1 MQSMA
6 FDIRWAV
13 LVKNKPYLIFSWR
26 KVMNTLRRYVKNA
39 KDVFRIIAGV
49 IGSYAGVISNIIGTA
64 MGILASVM
72 VIGGIVGLCVYVKV
86 LPMFTEARE
95 EVFDKLVHLSEDD
108 FVMKEDTVVYDS
120 KGKQVGSVNAG
131 SYKYVKIND
140 VSPYIYEGY
149 IAVEDKRFKTH
160 GGVDLVATM
169 RAGVSLLKHNMEITQ
184 GGSTITQQVIKN
196 NLLTQNKSY
205 TRKIAEILLAPT
217 IESKFT
223 KAQIMEF
230 YCNSNFYG
238 NKCYGVGAASKY
250 YFGKKCADLE
260 PHEAAMLIGL
270 SNSPASYNPVLH
282 PKAAL
287 KKRNSVLRIMCKEG
301 VITPKEYKSALKKK
315 LNIKQ
320 FSEKGGSKESYV
332 MSYAIHCAAISLME
346 KENFKFQYVFD
357 SKEDYQKY
365 NKQYSKVYSEKI
377 ESIRSGGYKLYTS
390 INMKKQKKLQKA
402 VDNGLSFN
410 KEKDGDTGK
419 YALQGAAVCINNET
433 NYVEAIVGGRG
444 KNDQYNRAYLA
455 ARQSG
460 SAIKPLIDYTPG
472 FESGMYSPSTI
483 VNDHKF
489 VNGPS
494 NAGGGYHGNVRIR
507 EAVARSLNTVAW
519 QVLDNITVKYGLS
532 FLDKLHFHN
541 ISYID
546 NDNMALSLG
555 GFTEGVRVVDMAKG
569 FSTLANNGSYSDRT
583 CIKKIEHVSDGVVYK
598 NNNEKDQVYSQDA
611 AWMMTDVLK
620 GVFNESYGTGRKLK
634 LDNGQICA
642 GKTGTTNSSKDVWFC
657 GYTKYYTTVVWAGY
671 DTPRAMPG
679 ASGASIPGVI
689 WKDYMDDIH
698 KKLKPEDFIMP
709 STISLAKYDGNGNI
723 IEGTAISGSSKRTY
737 GMDYFSKTILSEK
750 ADEVQVLNDKK
761 YQKEVLKKLKNFEKR
776 YISNIAD
783 YYDLENDYKE
793 LTDMIS
799 SIVDDDVRTDYAV
812 RARNKYDS
820 LKDETVSWKKVVK
833 AYEKQQKEENERL
846 AEKKKNDSERAL
858 KNQIYKNKIELART
872 RIKRM
877 HGYLYQPSNMQLLID
892 SAKEALDACKGYS
905 EYYNLKAMFDMYKKE
920 LEELPVKGESNKKI
934 RRQQIQVNRWQ
945 RKNLRKRNR
954 GGSDKWK
961 KIKMI

>member
-1 MQSMA
+1 
-6 FDIRWAV
+6 
-13 LVKNKPYLIFSWR
+13 
-26 KVMNTLRRYVKNA
+26 MNTLRRYVKNA
-39 KDVFRIIAGV
+39 KDVFRIIVGA
-49 IGSYAGVISNIIGTA
+49 IGSYVGVVSNILGA
-64 MGILASVM
+64 VMGILASVM

-95 EVFDKLVHLSEDD
+95 EVFDKLVHLSKDD
-108 FVMKEDTVVYDS
+108 FIMKEDTVVYDAN
-120 KGKQVGSVNAG
+120 GKKVGSVNAG
-131 SYKYVKIND
+131 SYKYVSIND
-140 VSPYIYEGY
+140 ISPYIYDGY
-149 IAVEDKRFKTH
+149 IAVEDKRFRTH

-230 YCNSNFYG
+230 YCNSNYYG
-238 NKCYGVGAASKY
+238 NKCYGVGAASRY

-260 PHEAAMLIGL
+260 PQEAAMLIGL

-282 PKAAL
+282 PQAAL
-287 KKRNSVLRIMCKEG
+287 KKRNRVLKTMCNDG
-301 VITPKEYKSALKKK
+301 VITPKEYKAAVKKK

-320 FSEKGGSKESYV
+320 LTEEGSSNETYV
-332 MSYAIHCAAISLME
+332 ISYAIHCSAISLME
-346 KENFKFQYVFD
+346 KEDFKFKYVFD

-365 NKQYSKVYSEKI
+365 NKTYSKAYNEKI
-377 ESIRSGGYKLYTS
+377 ESIRSGGYKIYTS
-390 INMKKQKKLQKA
+390 INMKKQKKLQKS
-402 VDNGLSFN
+402 VDEGLAFN
-410 KEKDGDTGK
+410 KEKDNDSGK
-419 YALQGAAVCINNET
+419 YALQGAAVCVNNET
-433 NYVEAIVGGRG
+433 GYVEAVVGGRG

-483 VNDHKF
+483 VNDNKF
-489 VNGPS
+489 TNGPS
-494 NAGGGYHGNVRIR
+494 NAGGAYYGSVHIR

-519 QVLDNITVKYGLS
+519 QVLDNISVKYGLS

-569 FSTLANNGSYSDRT
+569 FSTLANNGSFSDRT
-583 CIKKIEHVSDGVVYK
+583 CVKKIEHVSDGVVYK
-598 NNNEKDQVYSQDA
+598 NNNEKTQVYSGDA

-634 LDNGQICA
+634 LENGQICA

-689 WKDYMDDIH
+689 WKDYMDKIH
-698 KKLKPEDFIMP
+698 EKLKPQDFTMP
-709 STISLAKYDGNGNI
+709 STISLAKYDSAGNI
-723 IEGTAISGSSKRTY
+723 IEGTAVAGSKTRPA
-737 GMDYFSKTILSEK
+737 GMDYFSKSILSEK
-750 ADEVQVLNDKK
+750 AEEVQVLKDKQ
-761 YQKEVLKKLKNFEKR
+761 YQKEVLAALKKFEKM
-776 YISNIAD
+776 YIKNIAD
-783 YYDLENDYKE
+783 YYDLENDYKK
-793 LTDMIS
+793 LIDMIS
-799 SIVDDDVRTDYAV
+799 SIVDDDVRTDYAI

-820 LKDETVSWKKVVK
+820 LKDETVDWKKVVK

-846 AEKKKNDSERAL
+846 AEKKKNDSQRAL
-858 KNQIYKNKIELART
+858 NNQIYKNRINLART

-877 HGYLYQPSNMQLLID
+877 HGYIYQPSNMQILID
-892 SAKEALDACKGYS
+892 SAKQALDACKGYA
-905 EYYNLKAMFDMYKKE
+905 EYTSLKAMYDEYKAE
-920 LEELPVKGESNKKI
+920 LENLPTKAEYDKKKNTTTPTEAPVETAEPIQDGEE
-934 RRQQIQVNRWQ
+934 
-945 RKNLRKRNR
+945 
-954 GGSDKWK
+954 
-961 KIKMI
+961 

>member
-1 MQSMA
+1 MA

-320 FSEKGGSKESYV
+320 FSEKGGSKDSYV

-346 KENFKFQYVFD
+346 KENFKFKYVFD

-489 VNGPS
+489 ANGPS

-519 QVLDNITVKYGLS
+519 QVFDNITVKYGLS

-750 ADEVQVLNDKK
+750 ADEVQVLKDKK

-877 HGYLYQPSNMQLLID
+877 HGYLYQPSNMQILID

-920 LEELPVKGESNKKI
+920 LEELPVKGESNKKN
-934 RRQQIQVNRWQ
+934 QTPTDTSEPVATEEPQEEE
-945 RKNLRKRNR
+945 
-954 GGSDKWK
+954 
-961 KIKMI
+961 

>member
-1 MQSMA
+1 
-6 FDIRWAV
+6 
-13 LVKNKPYLIFSWR
+13 
-26 KVMNTLRRYVKNA
+26 MNTLRKYVKNA
-39 KDVFRIIAGV
+39 KDVFRIIIGA
-49 IGSYAGVISNIIGTA
+49 IGSYVGVVSNILGA
-64 MGILASVM
+64 VMGILASIM

-95 EVFDKLVHLSEDD
+95 EVFDKLVHLSKDD
-108 FVMKEDTVVYDS
+108 FIMKEDTVVYDS
-120 KGKQVGSVNAG
+120 NGKKVGSVNAG
-131 SYKYVKIND
+131 SYKYVSIND
-140 VSPYIYEGY
+140 ISPYIYDGY

-238 NKCYGVGAASKY
+238 NKCYGVGAASRY

-260 PHEAAMLIGL
+260 PQEAAMLIGL

-282 PKAAL
+282 PQAAL
-287 KKRNSVLRIMCKEG
+287 KKRNRVLKTMCNEG
-301 VITPKEYKSALKKK
+301 VITPKEYKAAVKKK

-320 FSEKGGSKESYV
+320 LSEEGSSNETYV
-332 MSYAIHCAAISLME
+332 ISYAIHCAAISLME
-346 KENFKFQYVFD
+346 KEDFKFKYVFD

-365 NKQYSKVYSEKI
+365 NKTYSKAYNEKI
-377 ESIRSGGYKLYTS
+377 ESIRSGGYKIYTS
-390 INMKKQKKLQKA
+390 INMKKQKKLQKS
-402 VDNGLSFN
+402 VDEGLAFN
-410 KEKDGDTGK
+410 KEKDNDSGK
-419 YALQGAAVCINNET
+419 YALQGAAVCVNNET
-433 NYVEAIVGGRG
+433 GYVEAIVGGRG

-460 SAIKPLIDYTPG
+460 SAIKPLIDYAPG
-472 FESGMYSPSTI
+472 FESGLYSPSTI

-489 VNGPS
+489 TNGPS
-494 NAGGGYHGNVRIR
+494 NAGGAYYGSVHIR

-519 QVLDNITVKYGLS
+519 QVLDNISVKYGLS

-583 CIKKIEHVSDGVVYK
+583 CVKKIEHVSDGVVYK
-598 NNNEKDQVYSQDA
+598 NNNEKTQVYSEDA

-689 WKDYMDDIH
+689 WKDYMDKIH
-698 KKLKPEDFIMP
+698 EKLKPQDFTMP
-709 STISLAKYDGNGNI
+709 STISLAKYDGAGNI
-723 IEGTAISGSSKRTY
+723 IEGTAVAGSKTRPA
-737 GMDYFSKTILSEK
+737 GMDYFSKSILSEK
-750 ADEVQVLNDKK
+750 AEEVQVLKDKQ
-761 YQKEVLKKLKNFEKR
+761 YQKEVLKALKKFEKM
-776 YISNIAD
+776 YIKDIAD
-783 YYDLENDYKE
+783 YYDLENDYKK

-799 SIVDDDVRTDYAV
+799 SIVDDDVRTDYAI

-820 LKDETVSWKKVVK
+820 LKDETVDWKKVVK

-846 AEKKKNDSERAL
+846 VEKKKNDSQRAL
-858 KNQIYKNKIELART
+858 NNQIYKNRINLART

-877 HGYLYQPSNMQLLID
+877 HGYVYQPSNMQLLID
-892 SAKEALDACKGYS
+892 SAKQALDACKGYA
-905 EYYNLKAMFDMYKKE
+905 EYTSLKAMYDEYKAE
-920 LEELPVKGESNKKI
+920 LENLPTKAEYDRKKNTTPTEAPVETAEPVQDGEE
-934 RRQQIQVNRWQ
+934 
-945 RKNLRKRNR
+945 
-954 GGSDKWK
+954 
-961 KIKMI
+961 

>member
-1 MQSMA
+1 
-6 FDIRWAV
+6 
-13 LVKNKPYLIFSWR
+13 
-26 KVMNTLRRYVKNA
+26 MNTLRRYVKNA
-39 KDVFRIIAGV
+39 KDVFRIIVGA
-49 IGSYAGVISNIIGTA
+49 IGSYVGVVSNILGA
-64 MGILASVM
+64 VMGILASVM

-95 EVFDKLVHLSEDD
+95 EVFDKLVHLSKDD
-108 FVMKEDTVVYDS
+108 FIMKEDTVVYDAN
-120 KGKQVGSVNAG
+120 GKKVGSVNAG
-131 SYKYVKIND
+131 SYKYVSIND
-140 VSPYIYEGY
+140 ISPYIYDGY
-149 IAVEDKRFKTH
+149 IAVEDKRFRTH

-230 YCNSNFYG
+230 YCNSNYYG
-238 NKCYGVGAASKY
+238 NKCYGVGAASRY

-260 PHEAAMLIGL
+260 PQEAAMLIGL
-270 SNSPASYNPVLH
+270 SNSPAAYNPVLH
-282 PKAAL
+282 PQAAL
-287 KKRNSVLRIMCKEG
+287 KKRNRVLKTMCNDG
-301 VITPKEYKSALKKK
+301 VITPKEYKAAVKKK

-320 FSEKGGSKESYV
+320 LSEEGSSNETYV
-332 MSYAIHCAAISLME
+332 ISYAIHCSAISLME
-346 KENFKFQYVFD
+346 KEDFKFKYVFD

-365 NKQYSKVYSEKI
+365 NKTYSKAYSEKI
-377 ESIRSGGYKLYTS
+377 ESIRSGGYKIYTS
-390 INMKKQKKLQKA
+390 INMKKQKKLQKS
-402 VDNGLSFN
+402 VDEGLAFN
-410 KEKDGDTGK
+410 KEKDNDSGK
-419 YALQGAAVCINNET
+419 YALQGAAVCVNNET
-433 NYVEAIVGGRG
+433 GYVEAVVGGRG

-483 VNDHKF
+483 VNDNKLA
-489 VNGPS
+489 NGPS
-494 NAGGGYHGNVRIR
+494 NAGGAYYGSVHIR

-519 QVLDNITVKYGLS
+519 QVLDNISVKYGLS

-569 FSTLANNGSYSDRT
+569 FSTLANNGSFSDRT
-583 CIKKIEHVSDGVVYK
+583 CVKKIEHVSDGVVYK
-598 NNNEKDQVYSQDA
+598 NNNEKTQVYSEDA

-634 LDNGQICA
+634 LENGQICA

-657 GYTKYYTTVVWAGY
+657 GYTRYYTTVVWAGY

-689 WKDYMDDIH
+689 WKDYMDKIH
-698 KKLKPEDFIMP
+698 EKLKPQDFTMP
-709 STISLAKYDGNGNI
+709 STISLAKYDSAGNI
-723 IEGTAISGSSKRTY
+723 IEGTAVAGSKTRPA
-737 GMDYFSKTILSEK
+737 GMDYFSKSILSEK
-750 ADEVQVLNDKK
+750 AEEVQVLKDKQ
-761 YQKEVLKKLKNFEKR
+761 YQKEVLAALKKFEKM
-776 YISNIAD
+776 YIKNIAD
-783 YYDLENDYKE
+783 YYDLENDYKK

-799 SIVDDDVRTDYAV
+799 SIVDDDVRTDYAI

-820 LKDETVSWKKVVK
+820 LKDETVDWKKVVK

-846 AEKKKNDSERAL
+846 AEKKKNDSQRAL
-858 KNQIYKNKIELART
+858 NNQIYKNRINLART

-877 HGYLYQPSNMQLLID
+877 HGYIYQPSNMQLLID
-892 SAKEALDACKGYS
+892 SAKQALDACKGYA
-905 EYYNLKAMFDMYKKE
+905 EYTSLKAMYDEYKAE
-920 LEELPVKGESNKKI
+920 LENLPTKAEYDKKKNTTTPTEAPVETAEPVQDGEE
-934 RRQQIQVNRWQ
+934 
-945 RKNLRKRNR
+945 
-954 GGSDKWK
+954 
-961 KIKMI
+961 

>member
-120 KGKQVGSVNAG
+120 KGKKVGSVNAG

-489 VNGPS
+489 ANGPS

-723 IEGTAISGSSKRTY
+723 IEETAISGSSKRTY

-750 ADEVQVLNDKK
+750 ADEVQVLKDKK
-761 YQKEVLKKLKNFEKR
+761 YQKEVLKKLKNFEKI

-799 SIVDDDVRTDYAV
+799 SIMDDDVRTDYAV

-846 AEKKKNDSERAL
+846 VEKKKNDSERAL

-877 HGYLYQPSNMQLLID
+877 HGYLYQPSNMQILID

-920 LEELPVKGESNKKI
+920 LEELPVKGESNKKN
-934 RRQQIQVNRWQ
+934 QTPTDTSEPVATEEPQEEE
-945 RKNLRKRNR
+945 
-954 GGSDKWK
+954 
-961 KIKMI
+961 

>member
-1 MQSMA
+1 
-6 FDIRWAV
+6 
-13 LVKNKPYLIFSWR
+13 
-26 KVMNTLRRYVKNA
+26 MNTLRKYVKSVGDIFQIVIGA
-39 KDVFRIIAGV
+39 
-49 IGSYAGVISNIIGTA
+49 IGSYLGVISNIIGTA
-64 MGILASVM
+64 MGILASIM

-120 KGKQVGSVNAG
+120 KGKKVGTVNAG
-131 SYKYVKIND
+131 RYKYVSIND
-140 VSPYIYEGY
+140 ISPYIYDGY

-169 RAGVSLLKHNMEITQ
+169 RAGISLLKNNMQITQ

-196 NLLTQNKSY
+196 NLLTQDQKY
-205 TRKIAEILLAPT
+205 TRKIVEIFLAPT

-238 NKCYGVGAASKY
+238 NKCYGVGAASRY

-260 PHEAAMLIGL
+260 PQEAAMLIGL
-270 SNSPASYNPVLH
+270 SNSPAAYNPVLH

-287 KKRNSVLRIMCKEG
+287 KKRNSILGIMCKEG

-320 FSEKGGSKESYV
+320 LSEDGGDNETYV
-332 MSYAIHCAAISLME
+332 MSYAIHCAALSLME
-346 KENFKFQYVFD
+346 KENFDFKYVFD
-357 SKEDYQKY
+357 SKEEYQKY
-365 NKQYSKVYSEKI
+365 NKKYSKAYNEKI
-377 ESIRSGGYKLYTS
+377 ENIRSGGYKLYTS

-402 VDNGLSFN
+402 VDEGLSYS
-410 KEKDGDTGK
+410 KEKDKDTGK

-489 VNGPS
+489 ANGPS
-494 NAGGGYHGNVRIR
+494 NAGGGYYGNVRIR

-546 NDNMALSLG
+546 SDNMALSLG

-569 FSTLANNGSYSDRT
+569 FATLANNGSYSDRT

-598 NNNEKDQVYSQDA
+598 NNDEKGQVYSEDA

-679 ASGASIPGVI
+679 VYGASVPGVI
-689 WKDYMDDIH
+689 WKEYMDNIH
-698 KKLKPEDFIMP
+698 KDLKPEDFTMP

-723 IEGTAISGSSKRTY
+723 IEGTAIAGSKTRPY
-737 GMDYFSKTILSEK
+737 GMDYFSKTIL
-750 ADEVQVLNDKK
+750 DERAEEIEVIKDKQ
-761 YQKEVLKKLKNFEKR
+761 YQKTVLKKLKQFEKM
-776 YISNIAD
+776 YIKEIAD
-783 YYDLENDYKE
+783 YYDLENKYKE

-799 SIVDDDVRTDYAV
+799 SIVDDDVRTDYAI

-820 LKDETVSWKKVVK
+820 LKDETVDWKKVVK

-846 AEKKKNDSERAL
+846 AEKKKNDSQRAL
-858 KNQIYKNKIELART
+858 KNQIYKNRINLART

-877 HGYLYQPSNMQLLID
+877 HGYSYQPENMQILID
-892 SAKEALDACKGYS
+892 SAKEALDACKGYAEYQNLKTMYDRYKSELEALPTKS
-905 EYYNLKAMFDMYKKE
+905 EYDNKGQTPTNEPVD
-920 LEELPVKGESNKKI
+920 EEES
-934 RRQQIQVNRWQ
+934 QE
-945 RKNLRKRNR
+945 
-954 GGSDKWK
+954 DDEE
-961 KIKMI
+961 

>member
-750 ADEVQVLNDKK
+750 ADEVQVLKDKK

-799 SIVDDDVRTDYAV
+799 SIMDDDVRTDYAV

-846 AEKKKNDSERAL
+846 VEKKKNDSERAL

-877 HGYLYQPSNMQLLID
+877 HGYLYQPSNMQILID

-920 LEELPVKGESNKKI
+920 LEELPVKGESNKKN
-934 RRQQIQVNRWQ
+934 QTPTDTSEPVATEEPQEEE
-945 RKNLRKRNR
+945 
-954 GGSDKWK
+954 
-961 KIKMI
+961 

>member
-72 VIGGIVGLCVYVKV
+72 VIGGIVGLCVYVKA

-489 VNGPS
+489 ANGPS

-750 ADEVQVLNDKK
+750 ADEVQVLKDKK
-761 YQKEVLKKLKNFEKR
+761 YQKEVLKKLKNFEKI

-799 SIVDDDVRTDYAV
+799 SIMDDDVRTDYAV

-846 AEKKKNDSERAL
+846 VEKKKNDSERAL

-877 HGYLYQPSNMQLLID
+877 HGYLYQPSNMQILID

-920 LEELPVKGESNKKI
+920 LEELPVKGESNKKN
-934 RRQQIQVNRWQ
+934 QTPTDTSEPVATEEPQEEE
-945 RKNLRKRNR
+945 
-954 GGSDKWK
+954 
-961 KIKMI
+961 

>member
-1 MQSMA
+1 
-6 FDIRWAV
+6 
-13 LVKNKPYLIFSWR
+13 
-26 KVMNTLRRYVKNA
+26 MNTLRKYVKNA
-39 KDVFRIIAGV
+39 KDVFRIIVGA
-49 IGSYAGVISNIIGTA
+49 IGSYVGVVSNILGA
-64 MGILASVM
+64 VMGILASVM

-95 EVFDKLVHLSEDD
+95 EVFDKLVHLSKDD
-108 FVMKEDTVVYDS
+108 FIMKEDTVVYDAN
-120 KGKQVGSVNAG
+120 GKKVGSVNAG
-131 SYKYVKIND
+131 SYKYVSIND
-140 VSPYIYEGY
+140 ISPYIYDGY
-149 IAVEDKRFKTH
+149 IAVEDKRFRTH

-230 YCNSNFYG
+230 YCNSNYYG
-238 NKCYGVGAASKY
+238 NKCYGVGAASRY

-260 PHEAAMLIGL
+260 PQEAAMLIGL
-270 SNSPASYNPVLH
+270 SNSPAAYNPVLH
-282 PKAAL
+282 PQAAL
-287 KKRNSVLRIMCKEG
+287 KKRNRVLKTMCNDG
-301 VITPKEYKSALKKK
+301 VITPKEYKAAVKKK

-320 FSEKGGSKESYV
+320 LSEEGSSNETYV
-332 MSYAIHCAAISLME
+332 ISYAIHCSAISLME
-346 KENFKFQYVFD
+346 KEDFKFKYVFD

-365 NKQYSKVYSEKI
+365 NKTYSKAYSEKI
-377 ESIRSGGYKLYTS
+377 ESIRSGGYKIYTS
-390 INMKKQKKLQKA
+390 INMKKQKKLQKS
-402 VDNGLSFN
+402 VDEGLAFN
-410 KEKDGDTGK
+410 KEKDNDSGK
-419 YALQGAAVCINNET
+419 YALQGAAVCVNNET
-433 NYVEAIVGGRG
+433 GYVEAVVGGRG

-483 VNDHKF
+483 VNDNKF
-489 VNGPS
+489 ANGPS
-494 NAGGGYHGNVRIR
+494 NAGGAYYGSVHIR

-519 QVLDNITVKYGLS
+519 QVLDNISVKYGLS

-569 FSTLANNGSYSDRT
+569 FSTLANNGSFSDRT
-583 CIKKIEHVSDGVVYK
+583 CVKKIEHVSDGVVYK
-598 NNNEKDQVYSQDA
+598 NNNEKTQVYSEDA

-634 LDNGQICA
+634 LENRQICA

-689 WKDYMDDIH
+689 WKDYMDKIH
-698 KKLKPEDFIMP
+698 EKLKPQDFTMP
-709 STISLAKYDGNGNI
+709 STISLAKYDSAGNI
-723 IEGTAISGSSKRTY
+723 IEGTAVAGSKTRPA
-737 GMDYFSKTILSEK
+737 GMDYFSKSILSEK
-750 ADEVQVLNDKK
+750 AEEVQVLKDKQ
-761 YQKEVLKKLKNFEKR
+761 YQKEVLAALKKFEKM
-776 YISNIAD
+776 YIKNIAD
-783 YYDLENDYKE
+783 YYDLENDYKK

-799 SIVDDDVRTDYAV
+799 SIVDDDVRTDYAI

-820 LKDETVSWKKVVK
+820 LKDETVDWKKVVK

-846 AEKKKNDSERAL
+846 AEKKKNDSQRAL
-858 KNQIYKNKIELART
+858 NNQIYKNRINLART

-877 HGYLYQPSNMQLLID
+877 HGYVYQPSNMQLLID
-892 SAKEALDACKGYS
+892 SAKQALDACKGYA
-905 EYYNLKAMFDMYKKE
+905 EYTSLKAMYDEYKAE
-920 LEELPVKGESNKKI
+920 LENLPTKAEYDKKKNNTTPTEAPVETAEPVQDGEE
-934 RRQQIQVNRWQ
+934 
-945 RKNLRKRNR
+945 
-954 GGSDKWK
+954 
-961 KIKMI
+961 

>member
-1 MQSMA
+1 
-6 FDIRWAV
+6 
-13 LVKNKPYLIFSWR
+13 
-26 KVMNTLRRYVKNA
+26 
-39 KDVFRIIAGV
+39 
-49 IGSYAGVISNIIGTA
+49 
-64 MGILASVM
+64 
-72 VIGGIVGLCVYVKV
+72 
-86 LPMFTEARE
+86 
-95 EVFDKLVHLSEDD
+95 
-108 FVMKEDTVVYDS
+108 
-120 KGKQVGSVNAG
+120 
-131 SYKYVKIND
+131 
-140 VSPYIYEGY
+140 
-149 IAVEDKRFKTH
+149 
-160 GGVDLVATM
+160 
-169 RAGVSLLKHNMEITQ
+169 
-184 GGSTITQQVIKN
+184 
-196 NLLTQNKSY
+196 
-205 TRKIAEILLAPT
+205 
-217 IESKFT
+217 
-223 KAQIMEF
+223 
-230 YCNSNFYG
+230 
-238 NKCYGVGAASKY
+238 
-250 YFGKKCADLE
+250 
-260 PHEAAMLIGL
+260 MLIGL

-489 VNGPS
+489 ANGPS

-750 ADEVQVLNDKK
+750 ADEVQVLKDKK
-761 YQKEVLKKLKNFEKR
+761 YQKEVLKKLKNFEKI

-799 SIVDDDVRTDYAV
+799 SIMDDDVRTDYAV

-846 AEKKKNDSERAL
+846 VEKKKNDSERAL

-877 HGYLYQPSNMQLLID
+877 HGYLYQPSNMQILID

-920 LEELPVKGESNKKI
+920 LEELPVKGESNKKN
-934 RRQQIQVNRWQ
+934 QTPTDTSEPVATEEPQEEE
-945 RKNLRKRNR
+945 
-954 GGSDKWK
+954 
-961 KIKMI
+961 

>member
-1 MQSMA
+1 
-6 FDIRWAV
+6 
-13 LVKNKPYLIFSWR
+13 
-26 KVMNTLRRYVKNA
+26 MNTLRRYVKNA

-346 KENFKFQYVFD
+346 KENFKFKYVFD

-489 VNGPS
+489 ANGPS

-541 ISYID
+541 ISYI
-546 NDNMALSLG
+546 DNMALSLG

-750 ADEVQVLNDKK
+750 ADEVQVLKDKK

-877 HGYLYQPSNMQLLID
+877 HGYLYQPSNMQILID

-905 EYYNLKAMFDMYKKE
+905 EYYNLKAMFDMYK
-920 LEELPVKGESNKKI
+920 
-934 RRQQIQVNRWQ
+934 NR
-945 RKNLRKRNR
+945 
-954 GGSDKWK
+954 
-961 KIKMI
+961 

>member
-489 VNGPS
+489 ANGPS

-750 ADEVQVLNDKK
+750 ADEVQVLKDKK
-761 YQKEVLKKLKNFEKR
+761 YQKEVLKKLKNFEKI

-799 SIVDDDVRTDYAV
+799 SIMDDDVRTDYAV

-846 AEKKKNDSERAL
+846 VEKKKNDSERAL

-877 HGYLYQPSNMQLLID
+877 HGYLYQPSNMQILID

-920 LEELPVKGESNKKI
+920 LEELPVKGESNKKN
-934 RRQQIQVNRWQ
+934 QTPTDTSEPVAMEEPQEEE
-945 RKNLRKRNR
+945 
-954 GGSDKWK
+954 
-961 KIKMI
+961 

>member
-1 MQSMA
+1 
-6 FDIRWAV
+6 
-13 LVKNKPYLIFSWR
+13 
-26 KVMNTLRRYVKNA
+26 MNTLRKYVKNA
-39 KDVFRIIAGV
+39 KDAFRIIVGAV
-49 IGSYAGVISNIIGTA
+49 GSYVGVVSNIIGA
-64 MGILASVM
+64 VMGILASIM

-120 KGKQVGSVNAG
+120 KGKKVGSVNAG
-131 SYKYVKIND
+131 SYKYVSIND
-140 VSPYIYEGY
+140 TSSYIYEGY

-169 RAGVSLLKHNMEITQ
+169 RAGVSLLKHNMQITQ

-196 NLLTQNKSY
+196 NLLTQSKSY

-230 YCNSNFYG
+230 YCNSNYYG
-238 NKCYGVGAASKY
+238 NKCYGVGAASRY

-260 PHEAAMLIGL
+260 PQEAAMLIGL
-270 SNSPASYNPVLH
+270 SNSPTAYNPVLH
-282 PKAAL
+282 PEAAL
-287 KKRNSVLRIMCKEG
+287 KKRNTVLGIMCKEG
-301 VITPKEYKSALKKK
+301 VITQKEYKTSLKKK

-320 FSEKGGSKESYV
+320 LSEEGGDNETYV
-332 MSYAIHCAAISLME
+332 ISYAIHCAANSLME
-346 KENFKFQYVFD
+346 KEGFKFKYVFS
-357 SKEDYQKY
+357 SKEEYQKY
-365 NKQYSKVYSEKI
+365 NKNYSKVYTEKI
-377 ESIRSGGYKLYTS
+377 ENIRSGGYKIYTS
-390 INMKKQKKLQKA
+390 VDMKKQKKLQKSI
-402 VDNGLSFN
+402 DDGLAFN
-410 KEKDGDTGK
+410 KEKNKDTDK
-419 YALQGAAVCINNET
+419 YELQGAAVCINNET
-433 NYVEAIVGGRG
+433 GYVEAIVGGRG

-472 FESGMYSPSTI
+472 FESGLYSPSTI

-489 VNGPS
+489 TNGPS
-494 NAGGGYHGNVRIR
+494 NAGGAYYGNVRIR

-519 QVLDNITVKYGLS
+519 QVLENITVKYGLS
-532 FLDKLHFHN
+532 FLDKLHFRN

-569 FSTLANNGSYSDRT
+569 FSTLANNGSFSDRT
-583 CIKKIEHVSDGVVYK
+583 CIKKIEHVSDGIVYK
-598 NNNEKDQVYSQDA
+598 NNNEKDQVYSEDA

-620 GVFNESYGTGRKLK
+620 GVFNEEYGTGSKLK
-634 LDNGQICA
+634 LENGQICA

-657 GYTKYYTTVVWAGY
+657 GYTKYYTAVVWSGY

-689 WKDYMDDIH
+689 WKDYMDKIH
-698 KKLKPEDFIMP
+698 ENLKPEDFTMP
-709 STISLAKYDGNGNI
+709 STINLAKYDGAGNI
-723 IEGTAISGSSKRTY
+723 IEGTAVAGSKVRPA
-737 GMDYFSKTILSEK
+737 GMDYFSKSILAEK
-750 ADEVQVLNDKK
+750 AEDTQILKDKQ
-761 YQKEVLKKLKNFEKR
+761 YQKKVLKVLKKFEKM

-793 LTDMIS
+793 LTNMIS
-799 SIVDDDVRTDYAV
+799 SIVDDDVRTEYAI

-820 LKDETVSWKKVVK
+820 LKDETVDWKKVVK

-846 AEKKKNDSERAL
+846 AEKKKNDSQRAL
-858 KNQIYKNKIELART
+858 NNQIYKNRVNLART

-877 HGYLYQPSNMQLLID
+877 HGYVYQPSNMQILID
-892 SAKEALDACKGYS
+892 SAKQALDACKGYA
-905 EYYNLKAMFDMYKKE
+905 EYSSLKAMYDEYKAELEGLPTKDEYNKKE
-920 LEELPVKGESNKKI
+920 TVTPTEEPVET
-934 RRQQIQVNRWQ
+934 QIPDENEE
-945 RKNLRKRNR
+945 
-954 GGSDKWK
+954 
-961 KIKMI
+961 

>member
-1 MQSMA
+1 
-6 FDIRWAV
+6 
-13 LVKNKPYLIFSWR
+13 
-26 KVMNTLRRYVKNA
+26 MNTLRKYVKNA
-39 KDVFRIIAGV
+39 KDVFRIIVGA
-49 IGSYAGVISNIIGTA
+49 IGSYVGVVSNILGA
-64 MGILASVM
+64 VMGILASVM
-72 VIGGIVGLCVYVKV
+72 VIDGIVGLCVYVKV

-95 EVFDKLVHLSEDD
+95 EVFDKLVHLSKDD
-108 FVMKEDTVVYDS
+108 FIMKEDTVVYDAN
-120 KGKQVGSVNAG
+120 GKKVGSVNAG
-131 SYKYVKIND
+131 SYKYVSIND
-140 VSPYIYEGY
+140 ISPYIYDGY
-149 IAVEDKRFKTH
+149 IAVEDKRFRTH

-230 YCNSNFYG
+230 YCNSNYYG
-238 NKCYGVGAASKY
+238 NKCYGVGAASRY

-260 PHEAAMLIGL
+260 PQEAAMLIGL
-270 SNSPASYNPVLH
+270 SNSPAAYNPVLH
-282 PKAAL
+282 PQAAL
-287 KKRNSVLRIMCKEG
+287 KKRNRVLKTMCNDG
-301 VITPKEYKSALKKK
+301 VITPKEYKAAVKKK

-320 FSEKGGSKESYV
+320 LSEEGSSNETYV
-332 MSYAIHCAAISLME
+332 ISYAIHCSAISLME
-346 KENFKFQYVFD
+346 KEDFKFKYVFD

-365 NKQYSKVYSEKI
+365 NKTYSKAYSEKI
-377 ESIRSGGYKLYTS
+377 ESIRSGGYKIYTS
-390 INMKKQKKLQKA
+390 INMKKQKKLQKS
-402 VDNGLSFN
+402 VDEGLAFN
-410 KEKDGDTGK
+410 KEKDNDSGK
-419 YALQGAAVCINNET
+419 YALQGAAVCVNNET
-433 NYVEAIVGGRG
+433 GYVEAVVGGRG

-483 VNDHKF
+483 VNDNKF
-489 VNGPS
+489 ANGPS
-494 NAGGGYHGNVRIR
+494 NAGGAYYGSVHIR

-519 QVLDNITVKYGLS
+519 QVLDNISVKYGLS

-569 FSTLANNGSYSDRT
+569 FSTLANNGSFSDRT
-583 CIKKIEHVSDGVVYK
+583 CVKKIEHVSDGVVYK
-598 NNNEKDQVYSQDA
+598 NNNEKTQVYSEDA

-634 LDNGQICA
+634 LENGQICA

-689 WKDYMDDIH
+689 WKDYMDKIH
-698 KKLKPEDFIMP
+698 EKLKPQDFTMP
-709 STISLAKYDGNGNI
+709 STISLAKYDSAGNI
-723 IEGTAISGSSKRTY
+723 IEGTAVAGSKTRPA
-737 GMDYFSKTILSEK
+737 GMDYFSKSILSEK
-750 ADEVQVLNDKK
+750 AEEVQVLKDKQ
-761 YQKEVLKKLKNFEKR
+761 YQKEVLAALKKFEKM
-776 YISNIAD
+776 YIKNIAD
-783 YYDLENDYKE
+783 YYDLENDYKK

-799 SIVDDDVRTDYAV
+799 SIVDDDVRTDYAI

-820 LKDETVSWKKVVK
+820 LKDETVDWKKVVK

-846 AEKKKNDSERAL
+846 AEKKKNDSQRAL
-858 KNQIYKNKIELART
+858 NNQIYKNRINLART

-877 HGYLYQPSNMQLLID
+877 HGYIYQPSNMQLLID
-892 SAKEALDACKGYS
+892 SAKQALDACKGYA
-905 EYYNLKAMFDMYKKE
+905 EYTSLKAMYDEYKAE
-920 LEELPVKGESNKKI
+920 LENLPTKAEYDKKKNTTTPTEAPVETAEPVQDGEE
-934 RRQQIQVNRWQ
+934 
-945 RKNLRKRNR
+945 
-954 GGSDKWK
+954 
-961 KIKMI
+961 

>member
-1 MQSMA
+1 
-6 FDIRWAV
+6 
-13 LVKNKPYLIFSWR
+13 
-26 KVMNTLRRYVKNA
+26 MNTLRRYVKRA
-39 KDVFRIIAGV
+39 KDIFRIIIGV
-49 IGSYAGVISNIIGTA
+49 IGSYIGVVSNILGAI

-95 EVFDKLVHLSEDD
+95 EVFDKLVHLSKDD

-120 KGKQVGSVNAG
+120 NGKKVGSVNAG
-131 SYKYVKIND
+131 SYKYVSIND
-140 VSPYIYEGY
+140 ISPYIYDGY

-160 GGVDLVATM
+160 CGVDFVATM
-169 RAGVSLLKHNMEITQ
+169 RAGVSLLKHNMQITQ

-230 YCNSNFYG
+230 YCNSNYYG
-238 NKCYGVGAASKY
+238 NKCYGVGAASRY

-260 PHEAAMLIGL
+260 PQEAAMLIGL
-270 SNSPASYNPVLH
+270 SNSPATYNPVLH
-282 PKAAL
+282 PQAAL
-287 KKRNSVLRIMCKEG
+287 KKRNSVLATMCKEG
-301 VITPKEYKSALKKK
+301 VITPKEYKAAVKKK

-320 FSEKGGSKESYV
+320 LSEEGSSNETYV
-332 MSYAIHCAAISLME
+332 VSYAIHCAAISLME
-346 KENFKFQYVFD
+346 KEDFKFKYVFD

-365 NKQYSKVYSEKI
+365 NKSYSKAYNEKI
-377 ESIRSGGYKLYTS
+377 EDIRSGGYKLYTS
-390 INMKKQKKLQKA
+390 INMKKQKKLQKS
-402 VDNGLSFN
+402 VDEGLAFN
-410 KEKDGDTGK
+410 KEKDSDSGK
-419 YALQGAAVCINNET
+419 YALQGAAVCVNNET
-433 NYVEAIVGGRG
+433 GYVEAIVGGRG

-472 FESGMYSPSTI
+472 FESGLYSPSTI

-489 VNGPS
+489 TNGPS
-494 NAGGGYHGNVRIR
+494 NAGGAYYGSVHIR

-519 QVLDNITVKYGLS
+519 QVLDNISVKYGLS

-598 NNNEKDQVYSQDA
+598 NNNEKTQVYSEDA

-620 GVFNESYGTGRKLK
+620 GVFDESYGTGRKLK
-634 LDNGQICA
+634 LKNGQICA

-689 WKDYMDDIH
+689 WKDYMDKIH
-698 KKLKPEDFIMP
+698 EKLKPQDFTMP
-709 STISLAKYDGNGNI
+709 STISLAKYDSAGNI
-723 IEGTAISGSSKRTY
+723 IEGTAIAGSKTRPA
-737 GMDYFSKTILSEK
+737 GMDYFSKSILAEK
-750 ADEVQVLNDKK
+750 AEEIQVLKDKK
-761 YQKEVLKKLKNFEKR
+761 YQKKVLKALKKFEKM
-776 YISNIAD
+776 YIKDIAD
-783 YYDLENDYKE
+783 YYDLENDYKK

-799 SIVDDDVRTDYAV
+799 SIEDDDVRTDYAV

-820 LKDETVSWKKVVK
+820 LETETVDWKKVVK

-846 AEKKKNDSERAL
+846 AEKKENDSLRAL
-858 KNQIYKNKIELART
+858 NNQRYQNRINLART

-892 SAKEALDACKGYS
+892 SARQALNACRSYA
-905 EYYNLKAMFDMYKKE
+905 EYTSLKALYDKYKAE
-920 LEELPVKGESNKKI
+920 LENLPTKAEYNNKKSTPTETPVETEEPA
-934 RRQQIQVNRWQ
+934 Q
-945 RKNLRKRNR
+945 
-954 GGSDKWK
+954 DEEE
-961 KIKMI
+961 

>member
-320 FSEKGGSKESYV
+320 FSEKGGSKDSYV

-346 KENFKFQYVFD
+346 KENFKFKYVFD

-750 ADEVQVLNDKK
+750 ADEVQVLKDKK

-793 LTDMIS
+793 LMDMIS

-920 LEELPVKGESNKKI
+920 LEELPVKGESNKKN
-934 RRQQIQVNRWQ
+934 QTPTDTSEPVATEEPQEEE
-945 RKNLRKRNR
+945 
-954 GGSDKWK
+954 
-961 KIKMI
+961 

>member
-217 IESKFT
+217 IESEFT

-750 ADEVQVLNDKK
+750 ADEVQVLKDKK

-920 LEELPVKGESNKKI
+920 LEELPVKGESNKKN
-934 RRQQIQVNRWQ
+934 QTPTDTSEPVATEEPQEEE
-945 RKNLRKRNR
+945 
-954 GGSDKWK
+954 
-961 KIKMI
+961 

>member
-320 FSEKGGSKESYV
+320 FSEKGGSKDSYV

-346 KENFKFQYVFD
+346 KENFKFKYVFD

-483 VNDHKF
+483 INDHKF
-489 VNGPS
+489 ANGPS

-569 FSTLANNGSYSDRT
+569 FSTLSNNGSYSDRT

-750 ADEVQVLNDKK
+750 ADEVQVLKDKK

-877 HGYLYQPSNMQLLID
+877 HGYLYQPSNMQILID
-892 SAKEALDACKGYS
+892 SAKEALEACKGYS

-920 LEELPVKGESNKKI
+920 LEELPVKGESNKKN
-934 RRQQIQVNRWQ
+934 QTPTDTSEPVATEEPQEEE
-945 RKNLRKRNR
+945 
-954 GGSDKWK
+954 
-961 KIKMI
+961 

>member
-1 MQSMA
+1 
-6 FDIRWAV
+6 
-13 LVKNKPYLIFSWR
+13 
-26 KVMNTLRRYVKNA
+26 MNTLRRYVKNA
-39 KDVFRIIAGV
+39 KDVLRIIVGA
-49 IGSYAGVISNIIGTA
+49 IGSYVGVVSNILGA
-64 MGILASVM
+64 VMGILASVM

-95 EVFDKLVHLSEDD
+95 EVFDKLVHLSKDD
-108 FVMKEDTVVYDS
+108 FIMKEDTVVYDAN
-120 KGKQVGSVNAG
+120 GKKVGSVNAG
-131 SYKYVKIND
+131 SYKYVSIND
-140 VSPYIYEGY
+140 ISPYIYDGY
-149 IAVEDKRFKTH
+149 IAVEDKRFRTH

-230 YCNSNFYG
+230 YCNSNYYG
-238 NKCYGVGAASKY
+238 NKCYGVGAASRY

-260 PHEAAMLIGL
+260 PQEAAMLIGL

-282 PKAAL
+282 PQAAL
-287 KKRNSVLRIMCKEG
+287 KKRNRVLKTMCNDG
-301 VITPKEYKSALKKK
+301 VITPKEYKAAVKKK

-320 FSEKGGSKESYV
+320 LSEEGGSNETYV
-332 MSYAIHCAAISLME
+332 ISYAIHCSAISLME
-346 KENFKFQYVFD
+346 KEDFKFKYVFD

-365 NKQYSKVYSEKI
+365 NKTYSKAYNEKI
-377 ESIRSGGYKLYTS
+377 ESIRSGGYKIYTS
-390 INMKKQKKLQKA
+390 INMKKQKKLQKS
-402 VDNGLSFN
+402 VDEGLAFN
-410 KEKDGDTGK
+410 KEKDNDSGK
-419 YALQGAAVCINNET
+419 YALQGAAVCVNNET
-433 NYVEAIVGGRG
+433 GYVEAVVGGRG

-483 VNDHKF
+483 VNDNKF
-489 VNGPS
+489 TNGPS
-494 NAGGGYHGNVRIR
+494 NAGGAYYGSVHIR

-519 QVLDNITVKYGLS
+519 QVLDNISVKYGLS

-569 FSTLANNGSYSDRT
+569 FSTLANNGSFSDRT
-583 CIKKIEHVSDGVVYK
+583 CVKKIEHVSDGVVYK
-598 NNNEKDQVYSQDA
+598 NNNEKTQVYSEDA

-634 LDNGQICA
+634 LENGQICA

-689 WKDYMDDIH
+689 WKDYMDKIH
-698 KKLKPEDFIMP
+698 EKLKPQDFTMP
-709 STISLAKYDGNGNI
+709 STISLAKYDSAGNI
-723 IEGTAISGSSKRTY
+723 IEGTAVAGSKTRPA
-737 GMDYFSKTILSEK
+737 GMDYFSKSILSEK
-750 ADEVQVLNDKK
+750 AEEVQVLKDKQ
-761 YQKEVLKKLKNFEKR
+761 YQKEVLAALKKFEKM
-776 YISNIAD
+776 YIKNIAD
-783 YYDLENDYKE
+783 YYDLENDYKK

-799 SIVDDDVRTDYAV
+799 SIVDDDVRTDYAI

-820 LKDETVSWKKVVK
+820 LKDETVDWKKVVK

-846 AEKKKNDSERAL
+846 AEKKKNDSQRAL
-858 KNQIYKNKIELART
+858 NNQIYKNRINLART

-877 HGYLYQPSNMQLLID
+877 HGYIYQPSNMQLLID
-892 SAKEALDACKGYS
+892 SAKQALDACKGYA
-905 EYYNLKAMFDMYKKE
+905 EYTSLKAMYDEYKAE
-920 LEELPVKGESNKKI
+920 LENLPTKAEYDKKKNTTTPTEAPVETAEPIQDGEE
-934 RRQQIQVNRWQ
+934 
-945 RKNLRKRNR
+945 
-954 GGSDKWK
+954 
-961 KIKMI
+961 

>member
-1 MQSMA
+1 
-6 FDIRWAV
+6 
-13 LVKNKPYLIFSWR
+13 
-26 KVMNTLRRYVKNA
+26 MNTLRRYVKNA

-108 FVMKEDTVVYDS
+108 FVMKADTVVYDS

-620 GVFNESYGTGRKLK
+620 GVFNELYGTGRKLK

-750 ADEVQVLNDKK
+750 ADEVQVLKDKK

-920 LEELPVKGESNKKI
+920 LEELPVKGESNKKN
-934 RRQQIQVNRWQ
+934 QTPTDTSEPVATEEPQEEE
-945 RKNLRKRNR
+945 
-954 GGSDKWK
+954 
-961 KIKMI
+961 

>member
-489 VNGPS
+489 ANGPS

-750 ADEVQVLNDKK
+750 ADEVQVLKDKK
-761 YQKEVLKKLKNFEKR
+761 YQKEVLKKLKNFEKI

-799 SIVDDDVRTDYAV
+799 SIMDDDVRTDYAV

-846 AEKKKNDSERAL
+846 VEKKKNDSERAL

-877 HGYLYQPSNMQLLID
+877 HGYLYQPSNMQILID

-920 LEELPVKGESNKKI
+920 LEELPVKVESNKKN
-934 RRQQIQVNRWQ
+934 QTPTDTSEPVATEEPQEEE
-945 RKNLRKRNR
+945 
-954 GGSDKWK
+954 
-961 KIKMI
+961 

>member
-1 MQSMA
+1 MA

-519 QVLDNITVKYGLS
+519 QVLDNITVKFGLS

-750 ADEVQVLNDKK
+750 ADEVQVLKDKK

-920 LEELPVKGESNKKI
+920 LEELPVKGESNKKN
-934 RRQQIQVNRWQ
+934 QTPTDTSEPVATEEPQEEE
-945 RKNLRKRNR
+945 
-954 GGSDKWK
+954 
-961 KIKMI
+961 

>member
-750 ADEVQVLNDKK
+750 ADEVQVLKDKK

-833 AYEKQQKEENERL
+833 AYEKQQKEENKRL

-920 LEELPVKGESNKKI
+920 LEELPVKGESNKKN
-934 RRQQIQVNRWQ
+934 QTPTDTSEPVATEEPQEEE
-945 RKNLRKRNR
+945 
-954 GGSDKWK
+954 
-961 KIKMI
+961 

>member
-489 VNGPS
+489 ANGPS

-569 FSTLANNGSYSDRT
+569 FSTIANNGSYSDRT

-750 ADEVQVLNDKK
+750 ADEVQVLKDKK
-761 YQKEVLKKLKNFEKR
+761 YQKEVLKKLKNFEKI

-799 SIVDDDVRTDYAV
+799 SIMDDDVRTDYAV

-846 AEKKKNDSERAL
+846 VEKKKNDSERAL

-877 HGYLYQPSNMQLLID
+877 HGYLYQPSNMQILID

-920 LEELPVKGESNKKI
+920 LEELPVKGESNKKN
-934 RRQQIQVNRWQ
+934 QTPTDTSEPVATEEPQEEE
-945 RKNLRKRNR
+945 
-954 GGSDKWK
+954 
-961 KIKMI
+961 

>member
-332 MSYAIHCAAISLME
+332 MSYAIHCAARSLME

-365 NKQYSKVYSEKI
+365 NKLYSKVYSEKI

-750 ADEVQVLNDKK
+750 ADEVQVLKDKK

-920 LEELPVKGESNKKI
+920 LEELPVKGESNKKN
-934 RRQQIQVNRWQ
+934 QTPTDTSEPVATEEPQEEE
-945 RKNLRKRNR
+945 
-954 GGSDKWK
+954 
-961 KIKMI
+961 

>member
-1 MQSMA
+1 
-6 FDIRWAV
+6 
-13 LVKNKPYLIFSWR
+13 
-26 KVMNTLRRYVKNA
+26 MNTLRRYVKNA
-39 KDVFRIIAGV
+39 KDVFRIIVGA
-49 IGSYAGVISNIIGTA
+49 IGSYVGVVSNILGA
-64 MGILASVM
+64 VMGILASVM

-95 EVFDKLVHLSEDD
+95 EVFDKLVHLSKDD
-108 FVMKEDTVVYDS
+108 FIMKEDTVVYDAN
-120 KGKQVGSVNAG
+120 GKKVGSVNAG
-131 SYKYVKIND
+131 SYKYVSIND
-140 VSPYIYEGY
+140 ISPYIYDGY
-149 IAVEDKRFKTH
+149 IAVEDKRFRTH

-230 YCNSNFYG
+230 YCNSNYYG
-238 NKCYGVGAASKY
+238 NKCYGVGAASRY

-260 PHEAAMLIGL
+260 PQEAAMLIGL

-282 PKAAL
+282 PQAAL
-287 KKRNSVLRIMCKEG
+287 KKRNRVLKTMCNDG
-301 VITPKEYKSALKKK
+301 VITPKEYKAAVKKK

-320 FSEKGGSKESYV
+320 LTEEGSSNETYV
-332 MSYAIHCAAISLME
+332 ISYAIHCSAISLME
-346 KENFKFQYVFD
+346 KEDFKFKYVFD

-365 NKQYSKVYSEKI
+365 NKTYSKAYSEKI
-377 ESIRSGGYKLYTS
+377 ESIRSGGYKIYTS
-390 INMKKQKKLQKA
+390 INMKKQKKLQKS
-402 VDNGLSFN
+402 VDEGLAFN
-410 KEKDGDTGK
+410 KEKDNDSGK
-419 YALQGAAVCINNET
+419 YALQGAAVCVNNET
-433 NYVEAIVGGRG
+433 GYVEAVVGGRG

-483 VNDHKF
+483 VNDNKF
-489 VNGPS
+489 TNGPS
-494 NAGGGYHGNVRIR
+494 NAGGAYYGSVHIR

-519 QVLDNITVKYGLS
+519 QVLDNISVKYGLS

-569 FSTLANNGSYSDRT
+569 FSTLANNGSFSDRT
-583 CIKKIEHVSDGVVYK
+583 CVKKIEHVSDGVVYK
-598 NNNEKDQVYSQDA
+598 NNNEKTQVYSGDA

-634 LDNGQICA
+634 LENGQICA

-689 WKDYMDDIH
+689 WKDYMDKIH
-698 KKLKPEDFIMP
+698 EKLKPQDFTMP
-709 STISLAKYDGNGNI
+709 STISLAKYDSAGNI
-723 IEGTAISGSSKRTY
+723 IEGTAVAGSKTRPA
-737 GMDYFSKTILSEK
+737 GMDYFSKSILSEK
-750 ADEVQVLNDKK
+750 AEEVQVLKDKQ
-761 YQKEVLKKLKNFEKR
+761 YQKEVLAALKKFEKM
-776 YISNIAD
+776 YIKNIAD
-783 YYDLENDYKE
+783 YYDLENDYKK

-799 SIVDDDVRTDYAV
+799 SIVDDDVRTDYAI

-820 LKDETVSWKKVVK
+820 LKDETVDWKKVVK

-846 AEKKKNDSERAL
+846 AEKKKNDSQRAL
-858 KNQIYKNKIELART
+858 NNQIYKNRINLART

-877 HGYLYQPSNMQLLID
+877 HGYIYQPSNMQLLID
-892 SAKEALDACKGYS
+892 SAKQALDACKGYA
-905 EYYNLKAMFDMYKKE
+905 EYTSLKAMYDEYKAE
-920 LEELPVKGESNKKI
+920 LENLPTKAEYDKKKNTTTPTEAPVETAEPIQDGEE
-934 RRQQIQVNRWQ
+934 
-945 RKNLRKRNR
+945 
-954 GGSDKWK
+954 
-961 KIKMI
+961 

>member
-86 LPMFTEARE
+86 LPMVTEARE

-489 VNGPS
+489 ANGPS

-689 WKDYMDDIH
+689 WKDYIDDIH

-750 ADEVQVLNDKK
+750 ADEVQVLKDKK
-761 YQKEVLKKLKNFEKR
+761 YQKEVLKKLKNFEKI

-799 SIVDDDVRTDYAV
+799 SIMDDDVRTDYAV

-846 AEKKKNDSERAL
+846 VEKKKNDSERAL

-877 HGYLYQPSNMQLLID
+877 HGYLYQPSNMQILID

-920 LEELPVKGESNKKI
+920 LEELPVKGESNKKN
-934 RRQQIQVNRWQ
+934 QTPTDTSEPVATEEPQEEE
-945 RKNLRKRNR
+945 
-954 GGSDKWK
+954 
-961 KIKMI
+961 

>member
-489 VNGPS
+489 ANGPS

-598 NNNEKDQVYSQDA
+598 NNNEKDQVYLQDA

-750 ADEVQVLNDKK
+750 ADEVQVLKDKK
-761 YQKEVLKKLKNFEKR
+761 YQKEVLKKLKNFEKI

-799 SIVDDDVRTDYAV
+799 SIMDDDVRTDYAV

-846 AEKKKNDSERAL
+846 VEKKKNDSERAL

-877 HGYLYQPSNMQLLID
+877 HGYLYQPSNMQILID

-920 LEELPVKGESNKKI
+920 LEELPVKGESNKKN
-934 RRQQIQVNRWQ
+934 QTPTDTSEPVATEEPQEEE
-945 RKNLRKRNR
+945 
-954 GGSDKWK
+954 
-961 KIKMI
+961 

>member
-1 MQSMA
+1 
-6 FDIRWAV
+6 
-13 LVKNKPYLIFSWR
+13 
-26 KVMNTLRRYVKNA
+26 MNTLRKYVKNA
-39 KDVFRIIAGV
+39 KDVFRIIIGA
-49 IGSYAGVISNIIGTA
+49 IGSYVGVVSNILGA
-64 MGILASVM
+64 VMGILASIM

-95 EVFDKLVHLSEDD
+95 EVFDKLVHLSKDD
-108 FVMKEDTVVYDS
+108 FIMKEDTVVYDS
-120 KGKQVGSVNAG
+120 NGKKVGSVNAG
-131 SYKYVKIND
+131 SYKYVSIND
-140 VSPYIYEGY
+140 ISPYIYDGY

-230 YCNSNFYG
+230 YCNSNYYG
-238 NKCYGVGAASKY
+238 NKCYGVGAASRY

-260 PHEAAMLIGL
+260 PQEAAMLIGL

-282 PKAAL
+282 PQAAL
-287 KKRNSVLRIMCKEG
+287 KKRNRVLKTMCNEG
-301 VITPKEYKSALKKK
+301 VITPKEYKAAVKKK

-320 FSEKGGSKESYV
+320 LSEEGSSNETYV
-332 MSYAIHCAAISLME
+332 ISYAIHCAAISLME
-346 KENFKFQYVFD
+346 KEDFKFKYVFD

-365 NKQYSKVYSEKI
+365 NKTYSKAYNEKI
-377 ESIRSGGYKLYTS
+377 ESIRSGGYKIYTS
-390 INMKKQKKLQKA
+390 INMKKQKKLQKS
-402 VDNGLSFN
+402 VDEGLAFN
-410 KEKDGDTGK
+410 KEKDNDSGK
-419 YALQGAAVCINNET
+419 YALQGAAVCVNNET
-433 NYVEAIVGGRG
+433 GYVEAIVGGRG

-460 SAIKPLIDYTPG
+460 SAIKPLIDYAPG
-472 FESGMYSPSTI
+472 FESGIYSPSTI

-489 VNGPS
+489 TNGPS
-494 NAGGGYHGNVRIR
+494 NAGGAYYGSVHIR

-519 QVLDNITVKYGLS
+519 QVLDNISVKYGLS

-583 CIKKIEHVSDGVVYK
+583 CVKKIEHVSDGVVYK
-598 NNNEKDQVYSQDA
+598 NNNEKTQVYSEDA

-689 WKDYMDDIH
+689 WKDYMDKIH
-698 KKLKPEDFIMP
+698 EKLKPQDFTMP
-709 STISLAKYDGNGNI
+709 STISLAKYDGAGNI
-723 IEGTAISGSSKRTY
+723 IEGTAVAGSKTRPA
-737 GMDYFSKTILSEK
+737 GMDYFSKSILSEK
-750 ADEVQVLNDKK
+750 AEEVQVLKDKQ
-761 YQKEVLKKLKNFEKR
+761 YQKEVLKALKKFEKM
-776 YISNIAD
+776 YIKDIAD
-783 YYDLENDYKE
+783 YYDLENDYKK

-799 SIVDDDVRTDYAV
+799 SIVADDVRTDYAI

-820 LKDETVSWKKVVK
+820 LKDETVDWKKVVK

-846 AEKKKNDSERAL
+846 VEKKKNDSQRAL
-858 KNQIYKNKIELART
+858 NNQIYKNRINLART

-877 HGYLYQPSNMQLLID
+877 HGYVYQPSNMQLLID
-892 SAKEALDACKGYS
+892 SAKQALDACKGYA
-905 EYYNLKAMFDMYKKE
+905 EYTSLKAMYDEYKAE
-920 LEELPVKGESNKKI
+920 LENLPTKAEYDRKKNTTPTEAPVETAEPVQDGEE
-934 RRQQIQVNRWQ
+934 
-945 RKNLRKRNR
+945 
-954 GGSDKWK
+954 
-961 KIKMI
+961 

>member
-1 MQSMA
+1 
-6 FDIRWAV
+6 
-13 LVKNKPYLIFSWR
+13 
-26 KVMNTLRRYVKNA
+26 MNTLRKYVKNA
-39 KDVFRIIAGV
+39 KDVFRIIVGA
-49 IGSYAGVISNIIGTA
+49 IGSYVGVVSNILGA
-64 MGILASVM
+64 VMGILASVM

-95 EVFDKLVHLSEDD
+95 EVFDKLVHLSKDD
-108 FVMKEDTVVYDS
+108 FIMKEDTVVYDANGN
-120 KGKQVGSVNAG
+120 KVGSVNAG
-131 SYKYVKIND
+131 SYKYVSIND
-140 VSPYIYEGY
+140 ISPYIYDGY
-149 IAVEDKRFKTH
+149 IAVEDKRFRTH

-230 YCNSNFYG
+230 YCNSNYYG
-238 NKCYGVGAASKY
+238 NKCYGVGAASRY

-260 PHEAAMLIGL
+260 PQEAAMLIGL
-270 SNSPASYNPVLH
+270 SNSPAAYNPVLH
-282 PKAAL
+282 PQAAL
-287 KKRNSVLRIMCKEG
+287 KKRNRVLKTMCNDG
-301 VITPKEYKSALKKK
+301 VITPKEYKAAVKKK

-320 FSEKGGSKESYV
+320 LSEEGSSNETYV
-332 MSYAIHCAAISLME
+332 ISYAIHCSAISLME
-346 KENFKFQYVFD
+346 KEDFKFKYVFD

-365 NKQYSKVYSEKI
+365 NKTYSKAYSEKI
-377 ESIRSGGYKLYTS
+377 ESIRSGGYKIYTS
-390 INMKKQKKLQKA
+390 INMKKQKKLQKS
-402 VDNGLSFN
+402 VDEGLAFN
-410 KEKDGDTGK
+410 KEKDNDSGK
-419 YALQGAAVCINNET
+419 YALQGAAVCVNNET
-433 NYVEAIVGGRG
+433 GYVEAVVGGRG

-483 VNDHKF
+483 VNDNKF
-489 VNGPS
+489 ANGPS
-494 NAGGGYHGNVRIR
+494 NAGGAYYGSVHIR

-519 QVLDNITVKYGLS
+519 QVLDNISVKYGLS

-569 FSTLANNGSYSDRT
+569 FSTLANNGSFSDRT
-583 CIKKIEHVSDGVVYK
+583 CVKKIEHVSDGVVYK
-598 NNNEKDQVYSQDA
+598 NNNEKTQVYSEDA

-634 LDNGQICA
+634 LENGQICA

-689 WKDYMDDIH
+689 WKDYMDKIH
-698 KKLKPEDFIMP
+698 EKLKPQDFTMP
-709 STISLAKYDGNGNI
+709 STISLAKYDSAGNI
-723 IEGTAISGSSKRTY
+723 IEGTAVAGSKTRLA
-737 GMDYFSKTILSEK
+737 GMDYFSKSILSEK
-750 ADEVQVLNDKK
+750 AEEVQVLKDKQ
-761 YQKEVLKKLKNFEKR
+761 YQKEVLAALKKFEKM
-776 YISNIAD
+776 YIKNIAD
-783 YYDLENDYKE
+783 YYDLENDYKK

-799 SIVDDDVRTDYAV
+799 SIVDDDVRTDYAI

-820 LKDETVSWKKVVK
+820 LKDETVDWKKVVK

-846 AEKKKNDSERAL
+846 AEKKKNDSQRAL
-858 KNQIYKNKIELART
+858 NNQIYKNRINLART

-877 HGYLYQPSNMQLLID
+877 HGYVYQPSNMQLLID
-892 SAKEALDACKGYS
+892 SAKQALDACKGYA
-905 EYYNLKAMFDMYKKE
+905 EYTSLKAMYDEYKAE
-920 LEELPVKGESNKKI
+920 LENLPTKAEYDKKKNTTTPTEAPVETAEPVQDGEE
-934 RRQQIQVNRWQ
+934 
-945 RKNLRKRNR
+945 
-954 GGSDKWK
+954 
-961 KIKMI
+961 

>member
-1 MQSMA
+1 
-6 FDIRWAV
+6 
-13 LVKNKPYLIFSWR
+13 
-26 KVMNTLRRYVKNA
+26 MNTLRRYVKNA

-250 YFGKKCADLE
+250 YFGKKCADLD

-433 NYVEAIVGGRG
+433 NYVEAIVGGGG

-455 ARQSG
+455 A
-460 SAIKPLIDYTPG
+460 
-472 FESGMYSPSTI
+472 
-483 VNDHKF
+483 
-489 VNGPS
+489 
-494 NAGGGYHGNVRIR
+494 
-507 EAVARSLNTVAW
+507 
-519 QVLDNITVKYGLS
+519 
-532 FLDKLHFHN
+532 
-541 ISYID
+541 
-546 NDNMALSLG
+546 
-555 GFTEGVRVVDMAKG
+555 
-569 FSTLANNGSYSDRT
+569 
-583 CIKKIEHVSDGVVYK
+583 
-598 NNNEKDQVYSQDA
+598 SQ
-611 AWMMTDVLK
+611 
-620 GVFNESYGTGRKLK
+620 
-634 LDNGQICA
+634 
-642 GKTGTTNSSKDVWFC
+642 
-657 GYTKYYTTVVWAGY
+657 
-671 DTPRAMPG
+671 
-679 ASGASIPGVI
+679 
-689 WKDYMDDIH
+689 
-698 KKLKPEDFIMP
+698 
-709 STISLAKYDGNGNI
+709 
-723 IEGTAISGSSKRTY
+723 
-737 GMDYFSKTILSEK
+737 
-750 ADEVQVLNDKK
+750 
-761 YQKEVLKKLKNFEKR
+761 
-776 YISNIAD
+776 
-783 YYDLENDYKE
+783 
-793 LTDMIS
+793 
-799 SIVDDDVRTDYAV
+799 
-812 RARNKYDS
+812 
-820 LKDETVSWKKVVK
+820 
-833 AYEKQQKEENERL
+833 
-846 AEKKKNDSERAL
+846 
-858 KNQIYKNKIELART
+858 
-872 RIKRM
+872 
-877 HGYLYQPSNMQLLID
+877 
-892 SAKEALDACKGYS
+892 
-905 EYYNLKAMFDMYKKE
+905 
-920 LEELPVKGESNKKI
+920 
-934 RRQQIQVNRWQ
+934 
-945 RKNLRKRNR
+945 
-954 GGSDKWK
+954 
-961 KIKMI
+961 